1 MQFSKVTGNKINQE
15 VTLYALSTCVWCK
28 LIKQYLND
36 NSITYSFVD
45 VDLLDEADKATVTQD
60 IVSKGGSITYPTT
73 IVDGKLVQGYRIDY
87 IKLLLE
93 A

>member
-1 MQFSKVTGNKINQE
+1 MRFSEVAGNKNNHK

-36 NSITYSFVD
+36 NSIAYKLAD
-45 VDLLDEADKATVTQD
+45 VDLLDEVDKATANKD
-60 IVSKGGSITYPTT
+60 IINKGGSITYPTT
-73 IVDGKLVQGYRIDY
+73 IVDEKLVQGYRLDY

-93 A
+93 T